1 VPVSNPPNAGAP
13 QPRDGEA
20 ERKLAEKVA
29 KRVYELWLEDVRRDK
44 ERRGKSSRR

>member
-1 VPVSNPPNAGAP
+1 VPENNPSNAGAP
-13 QPRDGEA
+13 PRDSEA